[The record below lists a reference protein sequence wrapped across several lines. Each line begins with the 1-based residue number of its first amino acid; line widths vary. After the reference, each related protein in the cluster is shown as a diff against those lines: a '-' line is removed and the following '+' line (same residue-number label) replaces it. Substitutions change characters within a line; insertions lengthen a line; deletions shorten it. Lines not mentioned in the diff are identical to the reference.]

1 MTATTRSLILFILCL
16 FGALPL
22 HASASALFDQKPATA
37 EEAEALISKYTKLI
51 EQEPDKAEHY
61 VGRGT
66 QYFFMRDTDK
76 AIADY
81 DRALKLDDAQDMA
94 YYGRGLAQSRAGWI
108 EEGIEDLSV
117 YIKRHPDDSRAYTK
131 RGVRYIWLGDQDSA
145 KKDLEEAV
153 RLDPFNAEAHDDL
166 GVIYAYRGQYK
177 EAADHFLTTLEIDP
191 TYQKAYHN
199 MAMISFL
206 TDKDVLALGFV
217 NSSLRLV
224 PHDKDSLMLKSKI
237 LEAMGKEDEARALRE
252 EAEFLPEG
260 NWSEHVPLR

>member
-1 MTATTRSLILFILCL
+1 MTTPAKQLILITLCL
-16 FGALPL
+16 LGALPL
-22 HASASALFDQKPATA
+22 LASAGSLFDERPATA
-37 EEAEALISKYTKLI
+37 EAAEALIGKYTKLI
-51 EQEPDKAEHY
+51 EQEPDNAEHY
-61 VGRGT
+61 VKRGT
-66 QYFFMRDTDK
+66 QYFFIRDTDK

-81 DRALKLDDAQDMA
+81 DAALKLDDTRDMA

-117 YIKRHPDDSRAYTK
+117 YLKRHPDDAYAYTK

-145 KKDLEEAV
+145 QKDLEKAV

-177 EAADHFLTTLEIDP
+177 EAADHFLTTLELDP

-237 LEAMGKEDEARALRE
+237 LEAMGKAEEARALRE